1 MMLEDNIKVKMIVE
15 NLFQNEDDVLRKN
28 LDNNEDILTK
38 QMYIEYR

>member
-1 MMLEDNIKVKMIVE
+1 MLEDNIKVKMIVE